1 MTVKELFN
9 MPVGMTPDEWQRV
22 LNRKNKIIKRLGKL
36 SAERDFLADALD
48 MLSDEVGSDRYM
60 KKENRK
66 QEVDAEMEHLG
77 TELSKVMKQYEM

>member
-1 MTVKELFN
+1 MTIKDLFN

-22 LNRKNKIIKRLGKL
+22 LNRKNKIIKRLEKL

-48 MLSDEVGSDRYM
+48 MLSDEVGSDRYIE
-60 KKENRK
+60 KENRK
-66 QEVDAEMEHLG
+66 KEVDAEMWHLG